1 MGRTKIAVIG
11 AGSIAQIGHLPYYR
25 DHPDVDLVAVVDV
38 NLERAQQVAAK
49 FGAPNAY
56 ADAKEMFQREKPDAV
71 SICTTNSTHV
81 PLAMLAIEQGA
92 DVLVEKP
99 LAIESSEAWRL
110 VEAAR
115 ASDRICMVG
124 MTHRYRNEADAVK
137 RYVDAGELGDIYY
150 AKAKILRRRGTPTGW
165 FTDKSKSGG
174 GPLMDIG
181 VHVLDLA
188 WWLLGQP
195 TAKRISGQLV
205 QGVGRYDTVASR
217 WKSADEQNQDNSVFD
232 VEDFASAYIRF
243 ENNLVLQLE
252 VSWAVNGPQDD
263 ALKVDLFGTK
273 AGISIDPL
281 TFYSERNQ
289 IMLESNMTT
298 VKNDPYKDEINH
310 FVDCIARHVQPLSP
324 VEQGA
329 RVVEMLQG
337 IVRSS
342 ELQREIELRGEA

>member
-1 MGRTKIAVIG
+1 MGKAKIAVIG

-38 NLERAQQVAAK
+38 NLERAQQVGAK
-49 FGAPNAY
+49 FGANSAY
-56 ADAKEMFQREKPDAV
+56 ADVKEMLQTEKPDAV

-81 PLAMLAIEQGA
+81 PLAMMAIEYGA

-99 LAIESSEAWRL
+99 LAIEPSEAWSL

-115 ASDRICMVG
+115 AKDRICMVG
-124 MTHRYRNEADAVK
+124 MTHRYRNEAAAVK

-181 VHVLDLA
+181 VHVLDVA
-188 WWLLGQP
+188 WWMLGQP
-195 TAKRISGQLV
+195 AAKRISGQLV
-205 QGVGRYDTVASR
+205 QGIGKYDTMASR
-217 WKSADEQNQDNSVFD
+217 WQSADEHNRDNSVFD

-243 ENNLVLQLE
+243 ENNLVLHLE

-273 AGISIDPL
+273 AGISLDPL
-281 TFYSERNQ
+281 IFYSERNQ
-289 IMLESNMTT
+289 IMLESKMST
-298 VKNDPYKDEINH
+298 VKNDPYQDEINH
-310 FVDCIARHVQPLSP
+310 FVHCVVHHEQPISP

-329 RVVEMLQG
+329 RVVEMLNG

-342 ELQREIELRGEA
+342 AEQREIEL